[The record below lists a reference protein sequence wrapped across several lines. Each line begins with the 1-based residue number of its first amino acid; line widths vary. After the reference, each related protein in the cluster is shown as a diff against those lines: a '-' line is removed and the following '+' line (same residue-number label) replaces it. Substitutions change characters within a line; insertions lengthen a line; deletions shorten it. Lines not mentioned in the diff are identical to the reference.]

1 MLYIADSVKKDAIR
15 VAQTAHEQYLSAL
28 IWERVADKAG
38 DFDAVESA
46 RAEQVAKKNYM
57 EGAYAVLE
65 ALGVDW
71 DSSEVAEILVTR
83 LAELNK

>member
-1 MLYIADSVKKDAIR
+1 MFSISDSVKKNAIR

-28 IWERVADKAG
+28 IWERVADREG
-38 DFDAVESA
+38 DLEAVESA
-46 RAEQVAKKNYM
+46 RAEQVAKKSFM

-71 DSSEVAEILVTR
+71 DASEVAMILMDK
-83 LAELNK
+83 LAELK

>member
-1 MLYIADSVKKDAIR
+1 MVCIADSVKKDAIR
-15 VAQTAHEQYLSAL
+15 VAQTAHEQYLSSL

-38 DFDAVESA
+38 DFEAVESA

-65 ALGVDW
+65 ALGIDW
-71 DSSEVAEILVTR
+71 EASRVAEILVE
-83 LAELNK
+83 ELSKF

>member
-1 MLYIADSVKKDAIR
+1 MLYISDSVKKDAIR
-15 VAQTAHEQYLSAL
+15 VAQAAHEQYLSAL
-28 IWERVADKAG
+28 IWERVADRAG

-46 RAEQVAKKNYM
+46 RAEQIAKKNYM

-83 LAELNK
+83 LAELK

>member
-1 MLYIADSVKKDAIR
+1 MLYISDSVKKDAIR
-15 VAQTAHEQYLSAL
+15 VAQAAHEQYLSAL

-46 RAEQVAKKNYM
+46 RAEQITKKSFM

-71 DSSEVAEILVTR
+71 DASEVAELLVTR
-83 LAELNK
+83 LAELSK

>member
-71 DSSEVAEILVTR
+71 DASEVAELLVTR
-83 LAELNK
+83 LAELDK

>member
-28 IWERVADKAG
+28 IWERVADREG
-38 DFDAVESA
+38 DFEAVDSA

-71 DSSEVAEILVTR
+71 EASKVAEILVE
-83 LAELNK
+83 ELSKF

>member
-1 MLYIADSVKKDAIR
+1 MLYISDSVKKDTIR

-28 IWERVADKAG
+28 IWERSADKAG

-46 RAEQVAKKNYM
+46 RAEQIEKKSYM

-65 ALGVDW
+65 ALGIDW
-71 DSSEVAEILVTR
+71 DVSEVSEILIAK
-83 LAELNK
+83 LAEL